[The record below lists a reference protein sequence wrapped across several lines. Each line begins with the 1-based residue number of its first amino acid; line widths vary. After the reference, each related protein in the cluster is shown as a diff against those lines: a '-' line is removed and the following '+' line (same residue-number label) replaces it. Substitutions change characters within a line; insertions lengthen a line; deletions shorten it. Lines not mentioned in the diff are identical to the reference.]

1 VFAWFVL
8 VLCGA
13 VLLMLGVNWL
23 LRRLG
28 IAPNDAD
35 GARREGLADIA
46 GRLERWAEA
55 RKRRR

>member
-8 VLCGA
+8 VLCVA
-13 VLLMLGVNWL
+13 ALLMLGVNWV

-28 IAPNDAD
+28 VTPDNVDE
-35 GARREGLADIA
+35 ARRDGLAGVA

-55 RKRRR
+55 RKRKR

>member
-8 VLCGA
+8 VLCFA
-13 VLLMLGVNWL
+13 ALLMLAINWA

-28 IAPNDAD
+28 VTPDNVHE
-35 GARREGLADIA
+35 ARRDGLADIA

-55 RKRRR
+55 RKRGR